1 MRESMAL
8 HSSLAPVMVTAI
20 RDRACG
26 VHGCPSLL
34 SCSCLPPVFSV
45 SSFGFLFLFSFSR
58 GIWRFSRLTFLGW
71 LALRRRPGAPCLLGA
86 SGGQLQRPL
95 LLFLLLPFFFFFI
108 LLRSATL
115 AQKWTTA
122 FPVHLATTDCQE
134 RRLVKGHAFWRNRDC
149 RASQNESSFSFI
161 SCIKIILR
169 NDVIMPRKYGCS

>member
-34 SCSCLPPVFSV
+34 SCSFLPPVFSV
-45 SSFGFLFLFSFSR
+45 SSLWLSFSLFFSR
-58 GIWRFSRLTFLGW
+58 GIWRFSRLTLLGW

-95 LLFLLLPFFFFFI
+95 LLFLLPLLFFLSCPFF
-108 LLRSATL
+108 
-115 AQKWTTA
+115 
-122 FPVHLATTDCQE
+122 C
-134 RRLVKGHAFWRNRDC
+134 
-149 RASQNESSFSFI
+149 SSFFTL
-161 SCIKIILR
+161 CRKKKILSPCVNPWHCTLR
-169 NDVIMPRKYGCS
+169 LPL